1 MSKNSE
7 MLPMYFSTLEV
18 ENVKSFEKKQILVL
32 KNSDGSIS
40 PWTLILGDNGVG
52 KTTLL
57 HCLAWMIPVGDNKK
71 TDEFR
76 EDFNEDYKEQNK
88 ITLKPFMDEL
98 DESNF
103 EKLIRIGDN
112 VKTIITSTL
121 TNGILKKNLEAN
133 NIIVSMQFEKR
144 NGELVEILPKYHVG
158 TVNSFDEMEFVR
170 EKVKP
175 QGIVPKY
182 GELNSFDSPKIFAY
196 SANRHVGY
204 KNIDKPE
211 LKDPIYNLVSQFGE
225 LYDAE
230 QLLSMLDTASLR
242 QGGKGKATNLL
253 NKIKEILVDLL
264 PDIKNPD
271 SIKINSPINDDGS
284 INKNIVEVL
293 TEDGRVPLFNLSLG
307 YVTMLTWIVDLAI
320 HMLWSFPESEEPLK
334 EPAIVLVD
342 EIDLHLHPIW
352 QRKIKQKLTHHFEKT
367 QFICTAHSPIMA
379 QASEDQNLAVVK
391 RIDNTDVVIENDPH
405 IVKGWRI
412 GQLLTSELFD
422 FESERGPEFDV
433 IVERRRELLKKDVL
447 SSEEQGELER
457 LNSEIN
463 ELPIGETKGEDDAFK
478 ILRDFSQK
486 LEALKA
492 KGDDKNS

>member
-1 MSKNSE
+1 MPSI
-7 MLPMYFSTLEV
+7 YFSTLEV
-18 ENVKSFEKKQILVL
+18 ENVKSFKEKQVLDL
-32 KNSDGSIS
+32 KNRDGSIS

-57 HCLAWMIPVGDNKK
+57 HCLAWMIPVADGKK
-71 TDEFR
+71 TDDFR
-76 EDFNEDYKEQNK
+76 DKKNEEYNADYEDKNK
-88 ITLKPFMDEL
+88 IALKPYMDEL

-103 EKLIRIGDN
+103 EKLIRIGDD
-112 VKTIITSTL
+112 VKTVITATL
-121 TNGILKKNLEAN
+121 TQGNLTE
-133 NIIVSMQFEKR
+133 IHPVDKPLISVGMQIAKA
-144 NGELVEILPKYHVG
+144 NGEWKDIVPKYHVG
-158 TVNSFDEMEFVR
+158 EVNSFEKKGFEKKGKSKNINEF
-170 EKVKP
+170 
-175 QGIVPKY
+175 
-182 GELNSFDSPKIFAY
+182 NSFESPKIFAY
-196 SANRHVGY
+196 SANRHVAY
-204 KNIDKPE
+204 KNIDNPE
-211 LKDPIYNLVSQFGE
+211 LKDPIYNLLSQTGE

-230 QLLSMLDTASLR
+230 QVLSMLDTASIR
-242 QGGKGKATNLL
+242 QSGKGKATDLL

-264 PDIKNPD
+264 PDIKKSE